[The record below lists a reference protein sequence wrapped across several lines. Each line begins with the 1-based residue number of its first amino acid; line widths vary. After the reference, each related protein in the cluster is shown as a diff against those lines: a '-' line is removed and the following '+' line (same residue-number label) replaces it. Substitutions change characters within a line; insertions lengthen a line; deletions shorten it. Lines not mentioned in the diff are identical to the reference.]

1 MKISISIFFLNVKRI
16 LFSQKTL
23 IRGAHIHVG
32 NGNVIEKGL
41 LGIDGDRIVLVKKR
55 IDIEY

>member
-1 MKISISIFFLNVKRI
+1 MLSGI

-41 LGIDGDRIVLVKKR
+41 LGIDGDRIVLVKKELISS
-55 IDIEY
+55 IDVKD